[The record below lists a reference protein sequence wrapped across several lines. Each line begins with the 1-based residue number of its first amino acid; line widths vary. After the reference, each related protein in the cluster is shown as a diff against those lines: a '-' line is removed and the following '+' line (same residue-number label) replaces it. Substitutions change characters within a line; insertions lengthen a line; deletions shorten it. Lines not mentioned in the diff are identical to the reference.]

1 MNNDKD
7 NATLYAELKAER
19 FMTDQISLLH
29 EAEDLADGIN
39 FMLKS
44 IGEFTDADRAY
55 VFETSENHTSTNTYE
70 WCAAGVT
77 PQIRNLHDIPFESM
91 PKWIEVFLHGEN
103 ILIEDLEAYRES
115 MPLEYELLKVQNV
128 STLIA
133 FPISVHEKLIGFV
146 GVDNPDMEKSNLL
159 HRLLSLLGKYVG
171 TMIKDHKNEQM
182 RLEVVASK
190 SRLDYQL
197 EMDEILRGAQ
207 IGIWTLEMDGV
218 KAPRLHPNPTM
229 CTLLGVSQEMS
240 PEEVYQFWYHRLP
253 PKYVTPVLDYIQK
266 VIHESYSEITYPWN
280 HPLLGQIWI
289 RCGGILY
296 PDYQGNG
303 ICIRGYHQDVTR
315 NIENERKYQNLTAAT
330 SQIYHAIYHIDLIQ
344 DRIEKLA
351 GANQNYT
358 PTGVVTSATA
368 QLNDILEKL
377 VAPSHHEIMQY
388 FFDLTT
394 VNDRLHGKLFISREY
409 PSPQGIWRRATF
421 IVQNRDTDDDVTE
434 ILYVTQIIDDYK
446 QKELAY
452 QQELVKA
459 VESANQANT
468 AKTDFLNRM
477 SHDIRTP
484 LNGILGMLDIAQKNE
499 TNPKALLE
507 CHEKMRTAAFHL
519 KALVNDVLD
528 MQRMET
534 DRFFLEQIPFDIRE
548 ILDNC
553 WSMLEAQASRLDIT
567 LKKIKPGSLKYPYL
581 IGSPLHIRQIFMN
594 LLSNAI
600 KYNKPGGSISVHA
613 KIIRQVH
620 QNVIYKFIISDT
632 GIGIS
637 PEFQKH
643 IFEPFAQE
651 DTGARTIYKG
661 TGLGMAIVH
670 RLVQEMG
677 GTIQLKSE
685 KNVGSTFTLIL
696 PFTIDEHQPS
706 ASAEIA
712 TDTPADLTD
721 LHILV
726 VEDNELNLEIAVFS
740 LEAAGLNVSTAIN
753 GLEAVRLFEKSKPYE
768 YDIILMDIMMPV
780 MNGLDAAKAIR
791 GLSRPDATTVPIIA
805 LSANAFAEDIQK
817 SKNAG
822 INEHL
827 AKPLEMDKVLK
838 VIASYCKW

>member
-7 NATLYAELKAER
+7 NATLYAELEAER

-44 IGEFTDADRAY
+44 LGEFTDADRAY

-368 QLNDILEKL
+368 QLNDILEKM

-706 ASAEIA
+706 ASAETA

-791 GLSRPDATTVPIIA
+791 GFSRPDAPTVPIIA

-838 VIASYCKW
+838 VIASYCK

>member
-7 NATLYAELKAER
+7 NATLYAELEAER

-44 IGEFTDADRAY
+44 LGEFTDADRAY

-567 LKKIKPGSLKYPYL
+567 LEKIKPGSLKYPYL

-706 ASAEIA
+706 ASAETA

-838 VIASYCKW
+838 VIASYCK

>member
-368 QLNDILEKL
+368 QLNDILEKM

-706 ASAEIA
+706 ASAETA

-780 MNGLDAAKAIR
+780 MNGLDTAKAIR
-791 GLSRPDATTVPIIA
+791 GLSRPDAPTVPIIA

-838 VIASYCKW
+838 VIASYCK

>member
-7 NATLYAELKAER
+7 NATLYAELEAER

-44 IGEFTDADRAY
+44 LGEFTDADRAY

-146 GVDNPDMEKSNLL
+146 GVDNPDMEKSSLI
-159 HRLLSLLGKYVG
+159 HRLLSLLGKYVE

-207 IGIWTLEMDGV
+207 IGIWTLELDGV

-240 PEEVYQFWYHRLP
+240 PEEVYQFWYHRIP
-253 PKYVTPVLDYIQK
+253 PKYITPVLDYIQK

-368 QLNDILEKL
+368 QLNDILEKM

-706 ASAEIA
+706 ASAETA

-791 GLSRPDATTVPIIA
+791 GLSRPDAPTVPIIA

-838 VIASYCKW
+838 VISSYCK

>member
-7 NATLYAELKAER
+7 NATLYAELEAER

-44 IGEFTDADRAY
+44 LGEFTDADRAY

-240 PEEVYQFWYHRLP
+240 PEEVYQFWYHRIP
-253 PKYVTPVLDYIQK
+253 PKYITPVLDYIQK

-315 NIENERKYQNLTAAT
+315 NIENKRKYQNLTAAT

-368 QLNDILEKL
+368 QLNDILEKM

-706 ASAEIA
+706 ASAETA

-817 SKNAG
+817 SKNAR

-838 VIASYCKW
+838 VIASYCK